1 MQVFPAVVVIAILG
15 DTHLPRGARR
25 LPAACVEILRAAE
38 LIVHTG
44 DFTARSVLDDLR
56 ELGRVEAVYG
66 NMDELAVRE
75 VLPARLVVESEGLR
89 IGVVHSGGP
98 RAGREARL
106 RGWFPDCDLVA
117 YGHSHQPEIASYD
130 GCWIVNPGSPT
141 ERRRAPAHTL
151 AVVECGVPRLVEVEG

>member
-1 MQVFPAVVVIAILG
+1 VIAILG

-44 DFTARSVLDDLR
+44 DSTARSVLDEMR
-56 ELGRVEAVYG
+56 ELGRVEAVHG
-66 NMDELAVRE
+66 NMDEPAVRE
-75 VLPARLVVESEGLR
+75 ALPARLVVEGDGLR

-98 RAGREARL
+98 RARREARL
-106 RGWFPDCDLVA
+106 RGWFPDCDLIA
-117 YGHSHQPEIASYD
+117 YGHSHQPEVVSYD

-141 ERRRAPAHTL
+141 ERRRAPAHTM
-151 AVVECGVPRLVEVEG
+151 AVVESGVPRLVEV

>member
-1 MQVFPAVVVIAILG
+1 MIALLG

-25 LPAACVEILRAAE
+25 LPDACVEILRAAD

-44 DFTARSVLDDLR
+44 DLTALSVLEELR
-56 ELGRVEAVYG
+56 SFGPVEAVRG
-66 NMDELAVRE
+66 NMDEEAVRE
-75 VLPARLVVESEGLR
+75 LLPARLVVESEELR

-106 RGWFPDCDLVA
+106 RDWFPDCDLVA
-117 YGHSHQPEIASYD
+117 YGHSHQPEMVSCE

-141 ERRRAPAHTL
+141 ERRRAPAHTM
-151 AVVECGVPRLVEVEG
+151 AVVENGVPTLVEVSG